1 MIGRLI
7 TKNRSELLEFAYRD
21 NTSQFKEL
29 LEKDNSVSIH
39 QKNLQLLMIEIY
51 KTKNR
56 LNPSFM
62 IEMCDEKTDT
72 ITFMGQRAW
81 TRVSTESTTSCSLAF
96 SKKRLRSKKYFFIYT
111 HNHLQLQQ
119 QKTIP
124 RGVS

>member
-7 TKNRSELLEFAYRD
+7 TKYRSELLEFAYRD

-29 LEKDNSVSIH
+29 LEKDNSVPIH

-62 IEMCDEKTDT
+62 IEMCDEKT
-72 ITFMGQRAW
+72 
-81 TRVSTESTTSCSLAF
+81 S
-96 SKKRLRSKKYFFIYT
+96 
-111 HNHLQLQQ
+111 
-119 QKTIP
+119 P
-124 RGVS
+124 